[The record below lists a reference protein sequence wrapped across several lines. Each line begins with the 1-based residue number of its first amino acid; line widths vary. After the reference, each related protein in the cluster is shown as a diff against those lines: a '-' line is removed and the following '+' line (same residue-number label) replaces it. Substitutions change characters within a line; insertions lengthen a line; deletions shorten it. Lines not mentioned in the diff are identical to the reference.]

1 MISTGGNLPLS
12 AVVVTSTIDGDTCK
26 LPSPTS
32 SLMRQVTP
40 EPVSKTEVSLTDTS
54 DGECVDVVLLCYQ
67 HNVYLH
73 YIMM

>member
-1 MISTGGNLPLS
+1 MISAGRNLPLS
-12 AVVVTSTIDGDTCK
+12 AVVVTSTIDCDTCK

-54 DGECVDVVLLCYQ
+54 DGE
-67 HNVYLH
+67 
-73 YIMM
+73 